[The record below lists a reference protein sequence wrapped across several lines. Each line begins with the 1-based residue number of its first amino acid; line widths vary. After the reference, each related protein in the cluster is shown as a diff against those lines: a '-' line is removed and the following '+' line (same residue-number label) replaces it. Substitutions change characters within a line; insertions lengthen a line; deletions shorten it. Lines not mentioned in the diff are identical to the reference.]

1 MIDYICVMG
10 WKYYELN
17 LKSNTFVHSAR

>member
-1 MIDYICVMG
+1 MG

-17 LKSNTFVHSAR
+17 LKSNTFVHSVR